1 MIALRIRSGDDDRMP
16 AHSDASRVDRHLGD
30 FTLTPR
36 VLIIVA
42 VALPIGAL
50 GAVAAWVLL
59 RLIGLVTHL
68 VFYGQVGFSLV
79 APAAEPRPTWLI
91 RSHQL
96 RAAS

>member
-68 VFYGQVGFSLV
+68 VFSLV

>member
-1 MIALRIRSGDDDRMP
+1 MP

-50 GAVAAWVLL
+50 GAVAAAMLAPIYAINPWSGMPILL
-59 RLIGLVTHL
+59 KGFVSVILGGLGLMCYLSKHV
-68 VFYGQVGFSLV
+68 
-79 APAAEPRPTWLI
+79 
-91 RSHQL
+91 
-96 RAAS
+96 